1 MKKGFLELA
10 VYGIAS
16 ILSGTLFFF
25 GIMYPDYLYT
35 EETYRI
41 EWESGLEDVWGM
53 DCETFDG
60 LSDQEKVRMLC
71 ELDNSHVRY
80 KSKIWETIRS
90 F

>member
-1 MKKGFLELA
+1 MKKGILELA

-41 EWESGLEDVWGM
+41 EWESGLEQVLGM
-53 DCETFDG
+53 D
-60 LSDQEKVRMLC
+60 
-71 ELDNSHVRY
+71 
-80 KSKIWETIRS
+80 
-90 F
+90 